1 MTDEEYKEFL
11 EEYGDIETY
20 IGEEVEKYKKETT
33 ELMDAVKLLVFV
45 SLLNKVSKKDFKKKL
60 EKNFKEYKTKI
71 DKHTEKSY
79 KNIVDLT
86 NYVNKGNYTEQD
98 KTSLESALKSLL
110 SEFDIKST
118 KTQDDKYIKVIENFY
133 SKTQKTTEK
142 DWVKVSEYLSD
153 KVSKFDK
160 VEKTI
165 AYYNKDGSIRAYFDL
180 ASYESMVYNTNLTN
194 AGVRQVIK
202 DAMRRNYDVVYV
214 DPHAFACP
222 MCQKYQGYFYSL
234 TGLTTE
240 FNGIKIDPL
249 EKVSFWKNEEGGLF
263 HPNCKHIPRKAYE
276 DDEINTE
283 YNNKEWL
290 ERYDDK
296 QKINGLELKK
306 QRIRNDIKVYQKL
319 GNEEMVDKCKQQINA
334 INRKIRELR

>member
-20 IGEEVEKYKKETT
+20 IGKEVEKYKKETT

-45 SLLNKVSKKDFKKKL
+45 SLLNNVSKKDFKKKL
-60 EKNFKEYKTKI
+60 ENNFKEYKNKI
-71 DKHTEKSY
+71 DKRTEKSY
-79 KNIVDLT
+79 KTIIDLT
-86 NYVNKGNYTEQD
+86 NYVNKDNYTEQD
-98 KTSLESALKSLL
+98 KKTLESALKSLL

-118 KTQDDKYIKVIENFY
+118 KTEDDKYIRTIENFY
-133 SKTQKTTEK
+133 SKTKKTTEK
-142 DWVKVSEYLSD
+142 DWIKINEYLSD

-160 VEKTI
+160 IEKTI
-165 AYYNKDGSIRAYFDL
+165 TYYNKDGSIRAYFDL

-194 AGVRQVIK
+194 TGVRQVIK

-214 DPHAFACP
+214 EPHTFACP
-222 MCQKYQGYFYSL
+222 MCQQYQGYFYSL
-234 TGLTTE
+234 SGITTE
-240 FNGIKIDPL
+240 FKGIPIRKL
-249 EKVSFWKNEEGGLF
+249 EDVSFWNTGYGLF

-283 YNNKEWL
+283 YNNKKWL

-319 GNEEMVDKCKQQINA
+319 DDGEMVDKCKQQINA
-334 INRKIRELR
+334 INNKIRELR

>member
-20 IGEEVEKYKKETT
+20 IGKEVEKYKKETT

-45 SLLNKVSKKDFKKKL
+45 SLLNNVSKKDFKKKL
-60 EKNFKEYKTKI
+60 ENNFKEYKNKI
-71 DKHTEKSY
+71 DKRTEKSY
-79 KNIVDLT
+79 KTIVDLT
-86 NYVNKGNYTEQD
+86 NYVNKDNYTEQY

-118 KTQDDKYIKVIENFY
+118 KTEDDKYIRTIENFY
-133 SKTQKTTEK
+133 SKTKKTTEK
-142 DWVKVSEYLSD
+142 DWIKINEYLSD

-160 VEKTI
+160 IEKTI
-165 AYYNKDGSIRAYFDL
+165 TYYNKDGSIRAYFDL

-194 AGVRQVIK
+194 MGIREVIK
-202 DAMRRNYDVVYV
+202 DAMKRNYDVVYV
-214 DPHAFACP
+214 EPHTFACP

-234 TGLTTE
+234 SGITTE
-240 FNGIKIDPL
+240 FKGIPIRKL
-249 EKVSFWKNEEGGLF
+249 EDVSFWNTGYGLF

-283 YNNKEWL
+283 YNNKEWV

-319 GNEEMVDKCKQQINA
+319 DDGEMVDKCKQQINA
-334 INRKIRELR
+334 INKKIRELR

>member
-11 EEYGDIETY
+11 KEYGDIETY
-20 IGEEVEKYKKETT
+20 IGKEVEKYKKETT

-45 SLLNKVSKKDFKKKL
+45 SLLNNVSKKDFKKKL
-60 EKNFKEYKTKI
+60 ENNFKEYKNKI
-71 DKHTEKSY
+71 DKRTEKSY
-79 KNIVDLT
+79 KTIVDLT
-86 NYVNKGNYTEQD
+86 NYVNKDNYTEQD

-118 KTQDDKYIKVIENFY
+118 KTEDDKYIRTIENFY
-133 SKTQKTTEK
+133 SKTKKTTEK
-142 DWVKVSEYLSD
+142 DWIKINEYLSD

-160 VEKTI
+160 IEKTI
-165 AYYNKDGSIRAYFDL
+165 TYYNKDGSIRAYFDL

-194 AGVRQVIK
+194 MGIREVIK
-202 DAMRRNYDVVYV
+202 DAMKKNYDIVYV
-214 DPHAFACP
+214 EPHTFACP

-234 TGLTTE
+234 SGITTE
-240 FNGIKIDPL
+240 FKGIPIRKL
-249 EKVSFWKNEEGGLF
+249 EDVSFWNTGYGLF

-283 YNNKEWL
+283 YNNKEWV

-319 GNEEMVDKCKQQINA
+319 DDGEMVDKCKQQINA
-334 INRKIRELR
+334 INKKIRELR

>member
-60 EKNFKEYKTKI
+60 EKNFKEYKNKI
-71 DKHTEKSY
+71 DKRTEKSY
-79 KNIVDLT
+79 KTIVDLT
-86 NYVNKGNYTEQD
+86 NYINKDNYTRPDQ
-98 KTSLESALKSLL
+98 TSLESALKSLM

-118 KTQDDKYIKVIENFY
+118 KTEDDKYIRTIENFY

-142 DWVKVSEYLSD
+142 DWVKINEYLSD

-165 AYYNKDGSIRAYFDL
+165 AYYNKDGTIRAYFDL

-194 AGVRQVIK
+194 TGVREVIK
-202 DAMRRNYDVVYV
+202 DAMRRNYDVVYIE
-214 DPHAFACP
+214 PHAYACP

-240 FNGIKIDPL
+240 FNGIPIRKL
-249 EKVSFWKNEEGGLF
+249 EDVSFWNNGDGLF

-283 YNNKEWL
+283 YNSEKWE
-290 ERYDDK
+290 ERYNDK

-306 QRIRNDIKVYQKL
+306 QRIRNDMKVYQKL
-319 GNEEMVDKCKQQINA
+319 DDGEMVDKCKQQINA

>member
-1 MTDEEYKEFL
+1 MNDKEYKEFL

-20 IGEEVEKYKKETT
+20 IGEEVEKYKKKTA

-71 DKHTEKSY
+71 NKQTEKSY
-79 KNIVDLT
+79 KTIVDLT

-98 KTSLESALKSLL
+98 KTTLESALKSLL

-118 KTQDDKYIKVIENFY
+118 KTQDDKYIRTIENFY
-133 SKTQKTTEK
+133 SKTQKTIEK
-142 DWVKVSEYLSD
+142 DWVKINEYLSD

-165 AYYNKDGSIRAYFDL
+165 AYYSKDGSIRAYFDL

-194 AGVRQVIK
+194 IGVRQVIK

-234 TGLTTE
+234 SGLTTE
-240 FNGIKIDPL
+240 FNGIPISKL
-249 EKVSFWKNEEGGLF
+249 EDVSFWNTGDGLF

-276 DDEINTE
+276 DDEINTK
-283 YNNKEWL
+283 YNSEKWK

-296 QKINGLELKK
+296 QKINGLDLKK
-306 QRIRNDIKVYQKL
+306 QRIRNDMKVYQKL
-319 GNEEMVDKCKQQINA
+319 NNGEMVDKCKQQINA

>member
-33 ELMDAVKLLVFV
+33 ELMDTVKLLVFV

-60 EKNFKEYKTKI
+60 EKNFKEYKNKI
-71 DKHTEKSY
+71 DKRTEKSY
-79 KNIVDLT
+79 KTIIDLT
-86 NYVNKGNYTEQD
+86 NYVNKDNYTQPD
-98 KTSLESALKSLL
+98 QTTLESALKSLL

-118 KTQDDKYIKVIENFY
+118 KTQDDKYIRTIENFY

-142 DWVKVSEYLSD
+142 DWVKVNEYLSD

-194 AGVRQVIK
+194 TGVREVIK
-202 DAMRRNYDVVYV
+202 DAMRRKYDVVYIE
-214 DPHAFACP
+214 PHAFACP
-222 MCQKYQGYFYSL
+222 MCQQYQGYFYSL
-234 TGLTTE
+234 SGLTTE
-240 FNGIKIDPL
+240 FNGN
-249 EKVSFWKNEEGGLF
+249 KVTPFRDVLFWNNNGYGLF
-263 HPNCKHIPRKAYE
+263 HPNCKHEPTQAK
-276 DDEINTE
+276 DDNEINTE
-283 YNNKEWL
+283 YNSEKWE

-306 QRIRNDIKVYQKL
+306 QRIRNDMKVYQKL
-319 GNEEMVDKCKQQINA
+319 DNGEMVDKCKQQINA
-334 INRKIRELR
+334 INKQIRELR

>member
-20 IGEEVEKYKKETT
+20 IGKEVEKYKKETT
-33 ELMDAVKLLVFV
+33 ELMDAVKMLVFV
-45 SLLNKVSKKDFKKKL
+45 SLLNNVSKKDFKNKL
-60 EKNFKEYKTKI
+60 EKNFKEYKRKI
-71 DKHTEKSY
+71 DKRTEKSY
-79 KNIVDLT
+79 KTIVDLT
-86 NYVNKGNYTEQD
+86 NYVNKDNYTEQD
-98 KTSLESALKSLL
+98 KTTLESALKSLL

-118 KTQDDKYIKVIENFY
+118 KTEDDKYIRTIENFY
-133 SKTQKTTEK
+133 SKTKKTTEK
-142 DWVKVSEYLSD
+142 DWIKINEYLSD

-165 AYYNKDGSIRAYFDL
+165 TYYNKDGSIRAYFDL

-194 AGVRQVIK
+194 TGIRQVIK
-202 DAMRRNYDVVYV
+202 DAMKRNYDVVYV
-214 DPHAFACP
+214 EPHTFACP

-234 TGLTTE
+234 SGITTE
-240 FNGIKIDPL
+240 FKGIPIRKL
-249 EKVSFWKNEEGGLF
+249 EDVSFWNTGYGLF

-283 YNNKEWL
+283 YNNKEWV

-319 GNEEMVDKCKQQINA
+319 DDGEMVDKCKQQINA
-334 INRKIRELR
+334 INKKIRELR

>member
-33 ELMDAVKLLVFV
+33 ELMDTVKLLVFV

-60 EKNFKEYKTKI
+60 EKNFKEYKGKI
-71 DKHTEKSY
+71 DKRTEKSY
-79 KNIVDLT
+79 KTIVDLT

-118 KTQDDKYIKVIENFY
+118 KTQDDKYIRTIENFY
-133 SKTQKTTEK
+133 SKTQKTTTK
-142 DWVKVSEYLSD
+142 DWVKINEYLSD
-153 KVSKFDK
+153 KLSKFDK

-194 AGVRQVIK
+194 TGVRQVIK
-202 DAMRRNYDVVYV
+202 DAIRRNYDVVYI

-234 TGLTTE
+234 SGLTTE
-240 FNGIKIDPL
+240 FNGISIRKL
-249 EKVSFWKNEEGGLF
+249 EDVSFWNTGDGLF

-276 DDEINTE
+276 DDKINTE
-283 YNNKEWL
+283 YNSEKWE
-290 ERYDDK
+290 ERYNDK

-306 QRIRNDIKVYQKL
+306 QRIRNDMKVYQKL
-319 GNEEMVDKCKQQINA
+319 DDGEMVDKCKQQINA
-334 INRKIRELR
+334 INKKIRELR

>member
-20 IGEEVEKYKKETT
+20 IGKEVEKYKKETT

-45 SLLNKVSKKDFKKKL
+45 SLLNNVSKKDFKKKL
-60 EKNFKEYKTKI
+60 ENNFKEYKNKI
-71 DKHTEKSY
+71 DKRTEKSY
-79 KNIVDLT
+79 KTIVDLT
-86 NYVNKGNYTEQD
+86 NYVNKDNYTEQD
-98 KTSLESALKSLL
+98 KTTLESALKSLL

-118 KTQDDKYIKVIENFY
+118 KTEDDKYIRTIENFY
-133 SKTQKTTEK
+133 SKTKKTTEK
-142 DWVKVSEYLSD
+142 DWIKINEYLSD

-160 VEKTI
+160 IEKTI
-165 AYYNKDGSIRAYFDL
+165 TYYNKDGSIRAYFDL

-194 AGVRQVIK
+194 KGVRQVIK
-202 DAMRRNYDVVYV
+202 DAMKRNYDVVYV
-214 DPHAFACP
+214 EPHTFACP

-234 TGLTTE
+234 SGITTE
-240 FNGIKIDPL
+240 FKGIPIRKL
-249 EKVSFWKNEEGGLF
+249 EDVSFWNTGYGLF

-283 YNNKEWL
+283 YNNKEWV

-319 GNEEMVDKCKQQINA
+319 DDGEMVDKCKQQINA
-334 INRKIRELR
+334 INKKIRELR

>member
-11 EEYGDIETY
+11 KEYGDIETY
-20 IGEEVEKYKKETT
+20 IGKEVEKYKKETT

-45 SLLNKVSKKDFKKKL
+45 SLLNNVSKKDFKKKL
-60 EKNFKEYKTKI
+60 ENNFKEYKNKI
-71 DKHTEKSY
+71 DKRTEKSY
-79 KNIVDLT
+79 KTIVDLT
-86 NYVNKGNYTEQD
+86 NYVNKDNYTEQD

-118 KTQDDKYIKVIENFY
+118 KTQDDKYIRTIENFY
-133 SKTQKTTEK
+133 SKTKKTTEK
-142 DWVKVSEYLSD
+142 DWIKINEYLSD

-160 VEKTI
+160 IEKTI
-165 AYYNKDGSIRAYFDL
+165 TYYNKDGSIRAYFDL

-194 AGVRQVIK
+194 MGIREVIK
-202 DAMRRNYDVVYV
+202 DAMKRNYDVVYV
-214 DPHAFACP
+214 EPHTFACP

-234 TGLTTE
+234 SGITTE
-240 FNGIKIDPL
+240 FKGIPIRKL
-249 EKVSFWKNEEGGLF
+249 EDVSFWNTGYGLF

-283 YNNKEWL
+283 YNNKEWV

-319 GNEEMVDKCKQQINA
+319 DDGEMVDKCKQQINA
-334 INRKIRELR
+334 INKKIRELR

>member
-33 ELMDAVKLLVFV
+33 ELMDTVKLLVFV

-60 EKNFKEYKTKI
+60 EKNFKEYKNKI
-71 DKHTEKSY
+71 DKQTEKSY
-79 KNIVDLT
+79 KTIVDLT

-98 KTSLESALKSLL
+98 KTTLESALKSLL

-133 SKTQKTTEK
+133 SKTQKTTTK
-142 DWVKVSEYLSD
+142 DWVKVNEYLSD

-160 VEKTI
+160 IEKTV
-165 AYYNKDGSIRAYFDL
+165 AYYNKDGTIKYFDL

-194 AGVRQVIK
+194 TGVRQVIK
-202 DAMRRNYDVVYV
+202 DAMRRNYDVVYIE
-214 DPHAFACP
+214 PHAFACP

-234 TGLTTE
+234 SGLTTE
-240 FNGIKIDPL
+240 FNGN
-249 EKVSFWKNEEGGLF
+249 KVTPFRDALFWNNKDGGLF
-263 HPNCKHIPRKAYE
+263 HPNCKHEPTQAKE

-283 YNNKEWL
+283 YNSAKWE

-306 QRIRNDIKVYQKL
+306 QRIRNDMKVYQKL
-319 GNEEMVDKCKQQINA
+319 DNGEMVDKSRQQINA
-334 INRKIRELR
+334 INKKIRELR